1 MIPFFFIYIIYT
13 HKKYFLLLYTNMKV
27 LTTSTNPQTI
37 KVIPRVYVASVT
49 LKLRDDSTNEVTT
62 ASVNT
67 VTDKDYLSLSYAF
80 NLKEGRYYDLTLLDG
95 SDVIY
100 LDRVFCT
107 DQTINQDTND
117 YYSVNKNEYV
127 SKSGNNDYI
136 VL

>member
-1 MIPFFFIYIIYT
+1 MK
-13 HKKYFLLLYTNMKV
+13 HLLPTQAE
-27 LTTSTNPQTI
+27 QTI
-37 KVIPRVYVASVT
+37 KILPRVYTTSIV
-49 LKLRDDSTNEVTT
+49 LLLRDDSTNEITT

-67 VTDKDYLSLSYAF
+67 VTDKDYLTLSYAF
-80 NLKEGRYYDLTLLDG
+80 NLKEGRYYDLTLLNG

-117 YYSVNKNEYV
+117 YYSVNKNQYV
-127 SKSGNNDYI
+127 TKDGNNDYI

>member
-1 MIPFFFIYIIYT
+1 
-13 HKKYFLLLYTNMKV
+13 MKV

-107 DQTINQDTND
+107 DQTINQNTNN
-117 YYSVNKNEYV
+117 YYSVNKDEYV
-127 SKSGNNDYI
+127 SKGGNNDYI